1 SFFTIYSSLAFTY
14 RTFGCDGRSFAI
26 TGWTGSDGLHL
37 SEERILHSS
46 YLAAATTGSTGLNA
60 SFILC
65 ATPIAGVAS
74 DVFFYFDILGNTLC
88 DFLVCKL
95 EFNAKITSPDTAS
108 SLAAAAALAATKK
121 VPEQV
126 IAEYIS

>member
-1 SFFTIYSSLAFTY
+1 TFSTYIQLHSFLDTSRNIDAYSFFTIYSSLAFTY

-60 SFILC
+60 SFVLC

-74 DVFFYFDILGNTLC
+74 DVFFYF
-88 DFLVCKL
+88 
-95 EFNAKITSPDTAS
+95 
-108 SLAAAAALAATKK
+108 
-121 VPEQV
+121 
-126 IAEYIS
+126 